1 MRGIKVEVDKGRYTV
16 AYECYKARILY
27 GFYACGDSLPTILMI
42 AKLFRVAPSTAH
54 AALALLEDEGYIKIE
69 GKKSARIIYQATPDQ
84 YRENAARYF
93 IPREAGIRDLIE
105 AGRLIF
111 EPFWDWRLQS
121 LTNDEWAEFLEEL
134 KNPRP
139 GAGSAQAQLYLY
151 AMNTLD
157 NSLILNLY
165 WEMIRYL
172 RFPYLIW
179 EEANIESREALLHEP
194 QREAIKRLKQKYE
207 AAEPLQQVYGFIQKA
222 RLDYCLDYAEPA
234 FFQWRLDRP
243 HPQRRYT
250 LVAQLIQ
257 AIVRGQYPAGSYLP
271 SNPTLARE
279 YHMGLNTVRRAIY
292 ILNGLGITSSFQGKG
307 TLINTVANPV
317 DLSMPDVRAGI
328 RYFLEGLQLMTLMIR
343 QVLLCTLETLSP
355 DRLNALAQSFEEL
368 REQGRSYVAFG
379 AVLVFIE
386 RSCPLLTVRE
396 CFRILHELLAWGQ
409 PLALQHTDA
418 YGQHLKYVPL
428 VQKGEQL
435 LKDGDIAGF
444 AKYWEEIFYQAE
456 EVARRMIET
465 EKEKLKLTQKKQ

>member
-1 MRGIKVEVDKGRYTV
+1 MEVDKGRYTV

-27 GFYACGDSLPTILMI
+27 GFYAYGDSLPTILTI
-42 AKLFRVAPSTAH
+42 SKLFRIAPSTAR

-69 GKKSARIIYQATPDQ
+69 GKKSASIVYQADSDQ

-93 IPREAGIRDLIE
+93 VPREAGIRDLIE

-121 LTNDEWAEFLEEL
+121 LSSDEWAEFIKEL
-134 KNPRP
+134 KHPRP
-139 GAGSAQAQLYLY
+139 GAASVQAQLYLY

-157 NSLILNLY
+157 NSLIQNLY

-172 RFPYLIW
+172 RFPYLMR
-179 EEANIESREALLHEP
+179 EGADAESRSALLHEP
-194 QREAIKRLKQKYE
+194 QGEAIRRLKQKYE
-207 AAEPLQQVYGFIQKA
+207 AAEPLRQVYGFIQKA
-222 RLDYCLDYAEPA
+222 RLDDCLDYTEPS

-250 LVAQLIQ
+250 LVAQLIH

-292 ILNGLGITSSFQGKG
+292 TLNGLGITSSFQGKG
-307 TLINTVANPV
+307 TLVNTVATPV
-317 DLSMPDVRAGI
+317 DLSMPDVRAGV

-343 QVLLCTLETLSP
+343 QVLLCTLETLTP
-355 DRLNALAQSFEEL
+355 DRLNALARSFEEL
-368 REQGRSYVAFG
+368 REQGRSYIAFG

-396 CFRILHELLAWGQ
+396 CFRILHELLAWGH

-418 YGQHLKYVPL
+418 YGLHLKYVPL
-428 VQKGEQL
+428 VQKGERL
-435 LKDGDIAGF
+435 LRDGDIAGF
-444 AKYWEEIFYQAE
+444 AEYWEEIYYQDE
-456 EVARRMIET
+456 EDARRMIEA
-465 EKEKLKLTQKKQ
+465 EKEKLGLTLKKK